1 MKNINAIKLFFE
13 TINNFNKPITRL
25 IFKRES
31 KNNNINSKRGTS
43 LQILWILNEETI
55 VPNSMLI
62 NYKTDEM
69 NKSLER
75 NKLAMFG
82 YKVIEKLNSPIFILK
97 NSFGG
102 KFSQTF
108 KKEIISIP
116 CAFFWKIEEKRILTL

>member
-1 MKNINAIKLFFE
+1 MENINAIKLFFE

-31 KNNNINSKRGTS
+31 KNNNSKRGTS

-82 YKVIEKLNSPIFILK
+82 YKVIDNLNSSIFILK
-97 NSFGG
+97 NW
-102 KFSQTF
+102 
-108 KKEIISIP
+108 III
-116 CAFFWKIEEKRILTL
+116 